1 MAEEKVKDLLV
12 KVEDQTPELTEYI
25 ELLSNADPE
34 VYVITRDADD
44 DYPDQWGNKY

>member
-12 KVEDQTPELTEYI
+12 KVEAQTPELTEYI
-25 ELLSNADPE
+25 ELLSNADQE

-44 DYPDQWGNKY
+44 DYPD